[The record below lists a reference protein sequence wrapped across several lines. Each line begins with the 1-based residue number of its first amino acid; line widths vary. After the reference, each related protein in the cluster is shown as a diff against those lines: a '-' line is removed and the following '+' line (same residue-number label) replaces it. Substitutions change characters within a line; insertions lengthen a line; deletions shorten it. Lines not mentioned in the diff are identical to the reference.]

1 MLYAREFCQTTFLCT
16 DSLLLLIHLL
26 NAFNL
31 WYLMFSCPLFDR
43 NYCVVCVRSQENH
56 MRSVMMCVLE
66 GGGGAAAEGEEQL
79 VERSAEQ
86 AKLGVNLLLFAGSR

>member
-1 MLYAREFCQTTFLCT
+1 MSRINNT
-16 DSLLLLIHLL
+16 
-26 NAFNL
+26 
-31 WYLMFSCPLFDR
+31 DR
-43 NYCVVCVRSQENH
+43 NYCVVCAQENH

-66 GGGGAAAEGEEQL
+66 GGGGAAAEGEEQM

>member
-1 MLYAREFCQTTFLCT
+1 
-16 DSLLLLIHLL
+16 
-26 NAFNL
+26 
-31 WYLMFSCPLFDR
+31 
-43 NYCVVCVRSQENH
+43 

-66 GGGGAAAEGEEQL
+66 GGVGAAAEGEEQL

>member
-1 MLYAREFCQTTFLCT
+1 MKKILFCILKVTEESSRIQNWIRSARKCHGSTTLIETIVLC
-16 DSLLLLIHLL
+16 
-26 NAFNL
+26 
-31 WYLMFSCPLFDR
+31 
-43 NYCVVCVRSQENH
+43 VCAQENH